1 MASPA
6 YKKIANQTNLKRI
19 LIFAPSMAIYLT
31 TEFIRDLRKLFLP
44 NYASKLFN
52 MGSFS
57 VNSYLLF
64 VILDAIFVLSSLA
77 IFGFSQAARKKL
89 KNGQW
94 NNLYYQSVKTYGLLL
109 TFSAF
114 IAVLVT
120 ARVFGVVDFTFAFF
134 IVVLTSAIL
143 YINSWVTIIVDILCF
158 ILSFILIKI
167 FKMDWTY
174 NPYWAY
180 IIVFMLMSTAI
191 AYIKEKYLQEILE
204 RERTKSMFL
213 ANMSHEIRTPMNAI
227 VGMSELAMDFN
238 LKDSEKNILRQ
249 IRSAGINL
257 VGIIND
263 ILDFSKIESGKMEII
278 PHDYDLVKML
288 NDIMNVVEVRLKGK
302 PVELFLEIEKDLA
315 HIYRGDEIRLRQI
328 LINLAGNATKFTEKG
343 SIRIRVEDLKK
354 YQPEKEGLRF
364 SIIDTGIGIKK
375 EDINKLFHAFQQV
388 DMQTNRLK
396 EGTGLGLS
404 ISRNLVNL
412 MNGSLSLESEYG
424 QGTTFYVNIPQKRIS
439 LESCAEFYKALFEAG
454 KAENAIVEFS
464 LSQLNSPEFA
474 SLFAE
479 KESLLPFKAPE
490 AKILV
495 VDDNEVNLQVAD
507 GLLKK
512 FGIKSVKAISGF
524 QALDFLAEQ
533 KYDIIFMDH
542 QMPGMDGVE
551 TLEKIRAVEANLPD
565 SEKSIVIVLSA
576 NAVNG
581 AREMFLSKGFN
592 DFIAKPVQGK
602 DFADCLSKYL
612 KKELII
618 PLSDNADISSKAQN
632 SNSTEENIIPKDF
645 PQLPE
650 DKINLKAAVELAGGF
665 ENWLGLA
672 RTFVNSIE
680 EKAAQ
685 IQEYFL
691 QEQYKDYTI
700 QVHALKSS
708 ARIVG
713 ALKLSQMSEEE
724 ETEGNRLLS
733 IINEEVENKK
743 EIEEK
748 KQELISQM
756 KAKTEKLLECYR
768 SYLDIL
774 GPVKKYGQKTENE
787 KEELSEEELSKIIKA
802 LLSGCA
808 DFDLAKVEEEFALLQ
823 KTKLPENL
831 AGKMEALSKAVE
843 NIEFEEIEELLK

>member
-77 IFGFSQAARKKL
+77 IFSFSLAARKKL

-227 VGMSELAMDFN
+227 VGMSELAMDFK

-278 PHDYDLVKML
+278 PHNYDLVKML

-439 LESCAEFYKALFEAG
+439 PESCAEFYKALFEAG

-512 FGIKSVKAISGF
+512 FGIKAVKAISGF

-592 DFIAKPVQGK
+592 DFIAKPVQEK

-618 PLSDNADISSKAQN
+618 PLSDNADISSEAQN

-691 QEQYKDYTI
+691 QEQNKDYTI

-708 ARIVG
+708 ARIIG
-713 ALKLSQMSEEE
+713 ALKLSQMAEEE

-733 IINEEVENKK
+733 IINEEVENEN

-756 KAKTEKLLECYR
+756 KAKTEKLLECYH

-823 KTKLPENL
+823 KAKLPENL

>member
-31 TEFIRDLRKLFLP
+31 TEFIRDLRKFFLP

-77 IFGFSQAARKKL
+77 IFGFSLAARKKL

-167 FKMDWTY
+167 LKMDWTY

-227 VGMSELAMDFN
+227 VGMSELAMDFK

-439 LESCAEFYKALFEAG
+439 PESCAEFYKALFEAG
-454 KAENAIVEFS
+454 KAENAIAEFS

-512 FGIKSVKAISGF
+512 FGIKTVKAISGF

-618 PLSDNADISSKAQN
+618 PLSDNADISSETQN

-713 ALKLSQMSEEE
+713 ALKLSQMAEEE

-787 KEELSEEELSKIIKA
+787 KEELSEEELSKIIKT

-823 KTKLPENL
+823 KAKLPENL

>member
-77 IFGFSQAARKKL
+77 IFGFSLAARKKL

-227 VGMSELAMDFN
+227 VGMSELAMDFK

-278 PHDYDLVKML
+278 PLDYDLVKML

-424 QGTTFYVNIPQKRIS
+424 QGTTFYVNIPQERIS
-439 LESCAEFYKALFEAG
+439 PESCAEFYKALFEAG

-512 FGIKSVKAISGF
+512 FGIKAVKAISGF

-618 PLSDNADISSKAQN
+618 PLSDNADISSEAQN

-713 ALKLSQMSEEE
+713 ALKLSQMAEEE

-733 IINEEVENKK
+733 IINEEVENEN

-748 KQELISQM
+748 KQEFISQM

-823 KTKLPENL
+823 KAKLPENL

>member
-1 MASPA
+1 
-6 YKKIANQTNLKRI
+6 
-19 LIFAPSMAIYLT
+19 
-31 TEFIRDLRKLFLP
+31 
-44 NYASKLFN
+44 
-52 MGSFS
+52 
-57 VNSYLLF
+57 
-64 VILDAIFVLSSLA
+64 
-77 IFGFSQAARKKL
+77 
-89 KNGQW
+89 
-94 NNLYYQSVKTYGLLL
+94 
-109 TFSAF
+109 
-114 IAVLVT
+114 
-120 ARVFGVVDFTFAFF
+120 
-134 IVVLTSAIL
+134 
-143 YINSWVTIIVDILCF
+143 
-158 ILSFILIKI
+158 
-167 FKMDWTY
+167 
-174 NPYWAY
+174 
-180 IIVFMLMSTAI
+180 
-191 AYIKEKYLQEILE
+191 
-204 RERTKSMFL
+204 
-213 ANMSHEIRTPMNAI
+213 
-227 VGMSELAMDFN
+227 
-238 LKDSEKNILRQ
+238 
-249 IRSAGINL
+249 
-257 VGIIND
+257 
-263 ILDFSKIESGKMEII
+263 
-278 PHDYDLVKML
+278 
-288 NDIMNVVEVRLKGK
+288 
-302 PVELFLEIEKDLA
+302 
-315 HIYRGDEIRLRQI
+315 
-328 LINLAGNATKFTEKG
+328 
-343 SIRIRVEDLKK
+343 
-354 YQPEKEGLRF
+354 
-364 SIIDTGIGIKK
+364 
-375 EDINKLFHAFQQV
+375 
-388 DMQTNRLK
+388 
-396 EGTGLGLS
+396 
-404 ISRNLVNL
+404 
-412 MNGSLSLESEYG
+412 
-424 QGTTFYVNIPQKRIS
+424 
-439 LESCAEFYKALFEAG
+439 
-454 KAENAIVEFS
+454 
-464 LSQLNSPEFA
+464 
-474 SLFAE
+474 
-479 KESLLPFKAPE
+479 
-490 AKILV
+490 
-495 VDDNEVNLQVAD
+495 
-507 GLLKK
+507 
-512 FGIKSVKAISGF
+512 
-524 QALDFLAEQ
+524 
-533 KYDIIFMDH
+533 MDH

-618 PLSDNADISSKAQN
+618 PLSDNADISSEAQN

-713 ALKLSQMSEEE
+713 ALKLSQMAEEE

-733 IINEEVENKK
+733 IINEEVENEN

-748 KQELISQM
+748 KQEFISQM

-823 KTKLPENL
+823 KAKLPENL